1 MCGRRKDNQNDADDE
16 HRDHTDYDFLGPAD
30 AYVRNLLSHVFG
42 WLFAMYILYFDVLAR
57 NNMVVGAFRID
68 RLTL

>member
-1 MCGRRKDNQNDADDE
+1 MCGRKKDSQNDADDE

-42 WLFAMYILYFDVLAR
+42 WLFAMYSYIF
-57 NNMVVGAFRID
+57 F
-68 RLTL
+68 